1 MADDDG
7 AHGAAAKVLVG
18 QRQRGLRAFHAH
30 ERVEH
35 DPARFAFDKR
45 KVRHVVA
52 AHLLDAVHHL
62 EQAIYVVVAR
72 VFPQAGVRAIGGV
85 GIFDERVG
93 LLRPDDTAVGVL
105 DFQRIGRGDKV
116 ARGVFVLA
124 FIGEVELVVSRLVRL
139 RRGVGGAFLVGGEAR
154 RACRARRARRAS
166 GQGHAGEHARTGK
179 RHPSQK
185 LATAK
190 MQLVAGFAHGLHLSL
205 GRAPTRTFG
214 RLKNRWHLWR
224 TRERGAKPRAAS
236 RDSLYHRVTLH
247 LYPDKKPGS
256 LAREQV
262 ICQVFCARPTCLL
275 PGRSR
280 RRVRRVADSP
290 TTIPFPPA
298 THMAR
303 ISAFCSFKL
312 VMWRRWQENANAVS
326 LDAFGRYSIR
336 VFLPSALDFAA
347 TATQFPDSCHSRFC
361 AMWRN
366 GVLSR
371 HILLESVSFRRCNA
385 MGY

>member
-1 MADDDG
+1 M
-7 AHGAAAKVLVG
+7 LVG
-18 QRQRGLRAFHAH
+18 QRQRGLRAFHAD

-52 AHLLDAVHHL
+52 AHLVDAVHHF

-72 VFPQAGVRAIGGV
+72 VFPQAGVGAIGGV
-85 GIFDERVG
+85 GVFDECIG
-93 LLRPDDTAVGVL
+93 LLRPDDAAVGVL

-124 FIGEVELVVSRLVRL
+124 FIGEVELVVPRLVRL

-166 GQGHAGEHARTGK
+166 GQGHAGEHARAGK

-185 LATAK
+185 LAAK

-247 LYPDKKPGS
+247 LYPDKKPAKPDKGTGHS
-256 LAREQV
+256 SG
-262 ICQVFCARPTCLL
+262 FCARPTCLL

-280 RRVRRVADSP
+280 RRVRGVAFAASPIARQAPRSLLLRV
-290 TTIPFPPA
+290 
-298 THMAR
+298 
-303 ISAFCSFKL
+303 
-312 VMWRRWQENANAVS
+312 WQESRLSV
-326 LDAFGRYSIR
+326 
-336 VFLPSALDFAA
+336 ALN
-347 TATQFPDSCHSRFC
+347 S
-361 AMWRN
+361 
-366 GVLSR
+366 
-371 HILLESVSFRRCNA
+371 
-385 MGY
+385 